1 MSDPTNFFK
10 FGLLTDV
17 QYADKD
23 EQFVGGTV
31 RKYRDAAQKFE
42 RCRDIFNVEQHDLKF
57 ILQLGDIIDGNTS
70 ERNTHED
77 FQRMCCI
84 IKEIELPQRP
94 FYHAIGN
101 HCLAMDKKLLMA
113 GLGMENSYYDF
124 QADSWRFIVLDTS
137 ELGRHN
143 TPGSWE
149 FMEKEE
155 LCSSKPLEDFPEM
168 ESYNGGVS
176 SKQVAWLRR
185 CLEDAQEKGEKA
197 YFGGHFHRGGYTEKE
212 GRHFVTFE
220 AVLDSDNA
228 SACGVVEMGDEYITI
243 TGFGDMKS
251 HKLNV
256 FEDHA

>member
-1 MSDPTNFFK
+1 
-10 FGLLTDV
+10 
-17 QYADKD
+17 
-23 EQFVGGTV
+23 
-31 RKYRDAAQKFE
+31 
-42 RCRDIFNVEQHDLKF
+42 
-57 ILQLGDIIDGNTS
+57 
-70 ERNTHED
+70 
-77 FQRMCCI
+77 MCCI

-185 CLEDAQEKGEKA
+185 CLEDAQEKGEKVVVCGHIPLLPESACPAHCVWNFQDLTQLLLSFSCFKA

-256 FEDHA
+256 FEDHAKRQS